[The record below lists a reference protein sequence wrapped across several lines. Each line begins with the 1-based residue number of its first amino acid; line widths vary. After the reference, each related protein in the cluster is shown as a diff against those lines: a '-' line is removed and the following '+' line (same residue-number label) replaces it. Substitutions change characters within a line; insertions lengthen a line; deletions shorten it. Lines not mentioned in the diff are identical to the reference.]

1 MASVAQCYHK
11 WLRSLQHIFMNA
23 FRNNRFRNISIHM
36 PQVYLEH
43 IYVFMHNKIWHTGLR
58 NIHKCYLQNIHKCSN
73 RGKLTLFDDWIWLH
87 RLFIFAS
94 QNEFAN
100 NAWSLLSTSYLL
112 RHLFQS
118 ACAFMF
124 FSYGSPKLDIFSH
137 AFLLGCF
144 RSHSALARS
153 GLTYDF
159 FHMKNIIG
167 QS

>member
-1 MASVAQCYHK
+1 MDSFEKYFGYVVAQCYHK

-23 FRNNRFRNISIHM
+23 FGNNRFRNISIHM

-43 IYVFMHNKIWHTGLR
+43 RYVFMHNKIWHTGLR

-112 RHLFQS
+112 RHVFKS
-118 ACAFMF
+118 ACAFIF
-124 FSYGSPKLDIFSH
+124 FS
-137 AFLLGCF
+137 
-144 RSHSALARS
+144 
-153 GLTYDF
+153 
-159 FHMKNIIG
+159 
-167 QS
+167 